1 MAANAVDERL
11 FFASKVG
18 GTIRMP
24 VETTAH
30 KLSDDIGLLKPGK
43 YFVQLIGAV
52 TCWVK
57 TGPDTLPPAVNRTP
71 NPTGGADQDLVPEFF
86 LDSSGI
92 TSFMFHV
99 RKSAAEGQV
108 YAIASADAV
117 LLITKV
123 GE

>member
-24 VETTAH
+24 VETNPQ
-30 KLSDDIGLLKPGK
+30 KLDAAIGLLKPGK

-57 TGPDTLPPAVNRTP
+57 TGKDSLPDAVNRTP
-71 NPTGGADQDLVPEFF
+71 NPDGTDDQDLIPEFF
-86 LDSSGI
+86 LDASGI
-92 TSFMFHV
+92 TSFVFHV
-99 RKSAAEGQV
+99 RNSKDEGQI
-108 YAIASADAV
+108 YAIASGDAV
-117 LLITKV
+117 LLITKT